1 MKFLYEALNIGGL
14 AASDS
19 YLRMDKIVSAAKQL
33 GCDMIHPGYG
43 FLAENSEFSEVCKK
57 EGIIFV
63 GPSPQVLK
71 ISGDKLRAKQV
82 ASRIAPVLVAKEV
95 STQEEAIKA
104 AKEIGYPVILKA
116 ARGGGG
122 RGLRIAKFATRT

>member
-1 MKFLYEALNIGGL
+1 MKFLYEAQNIGGL

-19 YLRMDKIVSAAKQL
+19 YLRMDKIVDAALQL

-43 FLAENSEFSEVCKK
+43 FLAENPEFSEVCKRK
-57 EGIIFV
+57 GIICR
-63 GPSPQVLK
+63 PSPQVLK

-82 ASRIAPVLVAKEV
+82 VSRIAPVLEAKEV
-95 STQEEAIKA
+95 STQEEALKV

-122 RGLRIAKFATRT
+122 RGLRIATRKRT